1 MKFPCTTKH
10 RFESG
15 AREACIG
22 LNLGKRV
29 IKSYDWPLNNDYY
42 LILARCETRK
52 NFVCIDNFSSVTC
65 LPVYRNVG
73 NDERYKYNSPKEA
86 TERNLATT
94 SWIETNPNFVLDGL
108 RPPLQTCI
116 ITLLFSC
123 KITFPKTIY
132 FYPSH
137 LCWDFQGPRLSLPKV
152 RPATKQSCNHIKR
165 LLTLIAT
172 KVAPFG
178 GDLHPIR
185 IPARVLADVMWVE
198 INNPR
203 TFLR

>member
-15 AREACIG
+15 AREALVWVWANELSRNTTDHWAMITTWSLPG
-22 LNLGKRV
+22 VRLDRN
-29 IKSYDWPLNNDYY
+29 
-42 LILARCETRK
+42 
-52 NFVCIDNFSSVTC
+52 VCFDNFSSVTC

-73 NDERYKYNSPKEA
+73 NAERYKYDPPKEA

-94 SWIETNPNFVLDGL
+94 SWTETNPNFVLDGL
-108 RPPLQTCI
+108 RPPLQKCI
-116 ITLLFSC
+116 ITQLFSC

-132 FYPSH
+132 FYSSH
-137 LCWDFQGPRLSLPKV
+137 LCWDFHGTRLSLPKV
-152 RPATKQSCNHIKR
+152 RPATKQSCNHRKR

-172 KVAPFG
+172 KVAAFG

-185 IPARVLADVMWVE
+185 IPARVLAYVMWVG